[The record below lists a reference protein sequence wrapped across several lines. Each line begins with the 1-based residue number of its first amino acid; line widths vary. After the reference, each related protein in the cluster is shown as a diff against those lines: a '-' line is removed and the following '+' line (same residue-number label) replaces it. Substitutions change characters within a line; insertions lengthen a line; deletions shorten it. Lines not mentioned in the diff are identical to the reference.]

1 MAVAAPLLETSFLTL
16 AGEADGWSVALEDEL
31 TRLDGRPAFLALD
44 LSAADAVDATALGR
58 LVLAQKRLQRS
69 GGRLALV
76 SDRAERVELL
86 RRTGLDRLLDV
97 TVR

>member
-1 MAVAAPLLETSFLTL
+1 MAVAAPPLETSFLVL
-16 AGEADGWSVALEDEL
+16 AGEPDRWSAALEEEL
-31 TRLDGRPAFLALD
+31 ERLDGRAALLVLD
-44 LSAADAVDATALGR
+44 LSAADAIDATALGR
-58 LVLAQKRLQRS
+58 LVLAQKRLERG

-76 SDRAERVELL
+76 SDRAEAVELL

>member
-1 MAVAAPLLETSFLTL
+1 MAVATSLLETSLLAL
-16 AGEADGWSVALEDEL
+16 AGDADDWSGALEDEL
-31 TRLDGRPAFLALD
+31 ARLDGRRAFLVLD
-44 LSAADAVDATALGR
+44 LSGAEAVDATALGR

-69 GGRLALV
+69 GGRLSLV
-76 SDRAERVELL
+76 SDRAEPVELL

>member
-1 MAVAAPLLETSFLTL
+1 MAVAAARLETSFLAL
-16 AGEADGWSVALEDEL
+16 AGEADDWSGALEDEL
-31 TRLDGRPAFLALD
+31 ARLDGRPAFLVLD

-76 SDRAERVELL
+76 SDRAEPLELL
-86 RRTGLDRLLDV
+86 RRTGLDRVLDV

>member
-16 AGEADGWSVALEDEL
+16 AGEADDWSGALEDEL
-31 TRLDGRPAFLALD
+31 ARLDGRPALLVLD
-44 LSAADAVDATALGR
+44 LSGADAIDATALGR

-76 SDRAERVELL
+76 CDRAEPVELL

>member
-1 MAVAAPLLETSFLTL
+1 MAVAAPLLETRFLALT
-16 AGEADGWSVALEDEL
+16 GEGDGWCGALEEEL
-31 TRLDGRPAFLALD
+31 ERLDGRRAFLVLD
-44 LSAADAVDATALGR
+44 LSGADTVDATALGR

-76 SDRAERVELL
+76 SDRPEPVELL
-86 RRTGLDRLLDV
+86 RRTGLDRLFDV

>member
-1 MAVAAPLLETSFLTL
+1 MAVVAPLLETSFLAL
-16 AGEADGWSVALEDEL
+16 AGEGDGWSGALEEEL
-31 TRLDGRPAFLALD
+31 ARLDGRPAFLVLD
-44 LSAADAVDATALGR
+44 LSAAGAVDATALGR

-76 SDRAERVELL
+76 SDHAEPFELL